1 MYFLKLAFLFYN
13 KVLLI
18 LDFFLYGFFLYWL
31 QQIKFNYYFL
41 GLIGLTL
48 LSKLLYEQLLYRKD
62 VGLLKMFGISS
73 LTLLFLQIV
82 GHFFILT
89 LSYLGLFLLFKILSI
104 PIHFFDYK
112 LSFLFLFSLNFILT
126 LLIQPFLFF
135 RDILSLLK

>member
-31 QQIKFNYYFL
+31 QQIQFNSYFL

-82 GHFFILT
+82 GHFLLLT
-89 LSYLGLFLLFKILSI
+89 LSYLGLFFSFKISSI

-112 LSFLFLFSLNFILT
+112 ISFLFLFFLNFILT